1 MAKKKPNARQ
11 RDIERLAKDYQSSL
25 TAMSPEYESVFQKKE
40 AAVSGFEEQS
50 KAFQKRLEDYQK
62 SLAQYKANP
71 FESQKIRGSFEPY
84 GKTYEWGYVID
95 GQWRSAKNLPEGY
108 VEESA
113 TGDFALKKKAVPKF
127 QEAPPQAAEATQFE
141 PELEQV
147 KAKQK
152 TLGEGFEREIAE
164 RRASQLRAVSQRSR
178 ERPMLS
184 KGAALN
190 G

>member
-1 MAKKKPNARQ
+1 MAKKKPTARQ
-11 RDIERLAKDYQSSL
+11 RDIERLAREYQSSVAAL
-25 TAMSPEYESVFQKKE
+25 NPEYESVFQKKE
-40 AAVSGFEEQS
+40 TAVSGFEQQS
-50 KAFQKRLEDYQK
+50 KDFQKRLQDYQN
-62 SLAQYKANP
+62 SLAAYKANP
-71 FESQKIRGSFEPY
+71 FEEQKILGSFKPY

-108 VEESA
+108 VEESP
-113 TGDFALKKKAVPKF
+113 TGDFALKKKPVPKF
-127 QEAPPQAAEATQFE
+127 QETPPQAADVAQYDT
-141 PELEQV
+141 ELEQIET
-147 KAKQK
+147 KRK
-152 TLGEGFEREIAE
+152 TLGEGFERERAE